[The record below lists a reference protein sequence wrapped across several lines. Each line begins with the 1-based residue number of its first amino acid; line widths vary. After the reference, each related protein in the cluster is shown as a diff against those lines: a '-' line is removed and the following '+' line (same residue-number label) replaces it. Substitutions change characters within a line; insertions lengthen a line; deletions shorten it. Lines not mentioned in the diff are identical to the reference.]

1 MFVFKAAVVGA
12 GTMGGQIAQ
21 TIAAAGI
28 PVVLKDINDA
38 LVQAGLD
45 EARNVTSGQ
54 AAKLE
59 EKGKITPEQAQAQ
72 IDEVMAR
79 IVGTTSYE
87 GFGDVDF
94 VIEAVPERMEIKQAV
109 FAELDA
115 ATPGH
120 AVLASNTSSLSITEI
135 GEATLR
141 PHKVVGFH
149 YFYPA
154 SIMPLIEVVEGD
166 ETSAETVTAA
176 LTFAQAIRKQPISCA
191 EVPGFVVNRILNSGT
206 SEIWREQE
214 QKGLSIKAIDEG
226 VGAAGVIPMGPYFLV
241 NLLGLDTV
249 LHVAEHLAES
259 YGPERFYVPKG
270 MQKLVAEGKLGAKS
284 GGDGFYSP
292 TGEPNLPGEAQPDVE
307 ELVELLVLKTFVE
320 ACLVLEEGI
329 ATHRDIDFG
338 LMAGAGLDPRRGL
351 LPPFMKADVEGLDT
365 ILERLENAQER
376 HGERFAPPTIL
387 RRLVAQGRLGQK
399 AGQGFYAYPQPD
411 ALQPGEVVKLETR
424 ADGVAIAWLA
434 NGQMN
439 SIAPSVIED
448 LRKVWEHVKAQA
460 GGGAEG
466 QAADGGEAQAP
477 IRALVIASS
486 NPFLF
491 SAGAD
496 IKAFTSMDE
505 AGGEQLIHSAHKLL
519 REFES
524 TGIATIAA
532 VNGLAFGGGCEL
544 AMACDVRLAARSAI
558 FGQPEIKLGIIPG
571 FGGTQRLP
579 RLVGTNKALEMNLI
593 GDPITADEAYEYGLV
608 NRVLDDHELLDT
620 ALAWA
625 RKLAGQAPIA
635 VEQIKRVSGGGDLDA
650 GIEAEKQGFATVF
663 RSEDGREGIAA
674 FLGKRAPRFQGR

>member
-1 MFVFKAAVVGA
+1 
-12 GTMGGQIAQ
+12 
-21 TIAAAGI
+21 
-28 PVVLKDINDA
+28 
-38 LVQAGLD
+38 VQAGLD
-45 EARNVTSGQ
+45 EARKVTSGQ
-54 AAKLE
+54 ANKLA

-72 IDEVMAR
+72 IEEVLGR
-79 IVGTTSYE
+79 INGTTSYE
-87 GFGDVDF
+87 DFGDVDF
-94 VIEAVPERMEIKQAV
+94 VIEAVPEKMAIKQSV

-120 AVLASNTSSLSITEI
+120 AILASNTSSLSITEI

-141 PHKVVGFH
+141 PEKVVGFH

-154 SIMPLIEVVEGD
+154 SLMPLIEIVEGE
-166 ETSAETVTAA
+166 ETSGETVTAA
-176 LTFAQAIRKQPISCA
+176 VTFAQAIRKQPITCA
-191 EVPGFVVNRILNSGT
+191 EVPGFVVNRILNAGT

-259 YGPERFYVPKG
+259 YGDERFYVPKG
-270 MQKLVAEGKLGAKS
+270 MQKLVSEGKLGVKT
-284 GGDGFYSP
+284 GGEGFYSAA
-292 TGEPNLPGEAQPDVE
+292 GEPNLPGEAEPNIE

-320 ACLVLEEGI
+320 ACLVLEEGV
-329 ATHRDIDFG
+329 ASHRDIDFG

-399 AGQGFYAYPQPD
+399 SGQGFYAYPRVGGSDSDDSAPSTQ
-411 ALQPGEVVKLETR
+411 VVKLETR

-448 LRKVWEHVKAQA
+448 LGKVWEHVKDT
-460 GGGAEG
+460 G
-466 QAADGGEAQAP
+466 

-496 IKAFTSMDE
+496 IKAFTAMDE
-505 AGGEQLIHSAHKLL
+505 AGGEQLIHAAHALL
-519 REFES
+519 REMEQ

-532 VNGLAFGGGCEL
+532 VNGLAFGGGCEV
-544 AMACDVRLAARSAI
+544 AMACDVRIAARSAL

-571 FGGTQRLP
+571 FGGTQRLA
-579 RLVGTNKALEMNLI
+579 RLVGANKALEMNLV
-593 GDPITADEAYEYGLV
+593 GDPMLAEEAYEFGLV
-608 NRVLDDHELLDT
+608 NRVVDDHELLDT

-625 RKLAGQAPIA
+625 RRLAGQAPIA
-635 VEQIKRVSGGGDLDA
+635 MEQIKRVSGAGDLDE
-650 GIEAEKQGFATVF
+650 GIEAEKRAFATAF
-663 RSEDGREGIAA
+663 ASADAKEGITA
-674 FLGKRAPRFQGR
+674 FLGKRAARFQGK

>member
-1 MFVFKAAVVGA
+1 QSEEIQMFVFKAAVVGA

-28 PVVLKDINDA
+28 LVELKDISEE
-38 LVQAGLD
+38 LVQAGLE
-45 EARNVTSGQ
+45 EARNVTAGQ
-54 AAKLE
+54 AQKLV
-59 EKGKITPEQAQAQ
+59 KRGKLTEEQAQAQ
-72 IDEVMAR
+72 IEE
-79 IVGTTSYE
+79 IVGRIHGSTSYA

-120 AVLASNTSSLSITEI
+120 AILASNTSSLSITEI

-141 PHKVVGFH
+141 PEKVVGFH

-154 SIMPLIEVVEGD
+154 SIMPLIEIVEGE
-166 ETSAETVTAA
+166 ETDPETVSAA
-176 LTFAQAIRKQPISCA
+176 ITFAQAIRKQPIACA
-191 EVPGFVVNRILNSGT
+191 EVPGFVVNRILNSGI

-214 QKGLSIKAIDEG
+214 RAGLSIKLIDEG
-226 VGAAGVIPMGPYFLV
+226 VGAANVVPMGPYFLV

-259 YGPERFYVPKG
+259 YGDERFYVPKG
-270 MQKLVAEGKLGAKS
+270 MQKLVAEKKLGAKT
-284 GGDGFYSP
+284 GGEGFYS
-292 TGEPNLPGEAQPDVE
+292 TAGEPNLPGEAEPDVQA
-307 ELVELLVLKTFVE
+307 LVELLTLKTFVE
-320 ACLVLEEGI
+320 ACLVLEEGV

-351 LPPFMKADVEGLDT
+351 MPPFMKADVEGLDT
-365 ILERLENAQER
+365 ILERLENAQEV

-399 AGQGFYAYPQPD
+399 SGQGFYAYPQPD
-411 ALQPGEVVKLETR
+411 AEQPAEVVKLETR
-424 ADGVAIAWLA
+424 EHGVAIAWLA

-448 LRKVWEHVKAQA
+448 LGKVWQKVKDS
-460 GGGAEG
+460 GV
-466 QAADGGEAQAP
+466 
-477 IRALVIASS
+477 RALIVASS
-486 NPFLF
+486 NPFLY

-505 AGGEQLIHSAHKLL
+505 AGGEKLIHEAHALF
-519 REFES
+519 RELGS
-524 TGIATIAA
+524 KGVATIAA

-544 AMACDVRLAARSAI
+544 AMACDVRVAARTAL

-579 RLVGTNKALEMNLI
+579 RLVGQSKALEMNLV
-593 GDPITADEAYEYGLV
+593 GDPMQADEAYEYGLASAV
-608 NRVLDDHELLDT
+608 VDDHELLDT

-635 VEQIKRVSGGGDLDA
+635 LEQIKQVSAAGDLDE
-650 GIEAEKQGFATVF
+650 GIEAEKRAFASVF
-663 RSEDGREGIAA
+663 QSADAKEGIAA
-674 FLGKRAPRFQGR
+674 FLGKRAARFEGK

>member
-28 PVVLKDINDA
+28 PVVLKDISEE
-38 LVQAGLD
+38 LVQAGLE
-45 EARNVTSGQ
+45 EARNVSTGQ
-54 AAKLE
+54 ANKLA
-59 EKGKITPEQAQAQ
+59 EKGRITPEQAQAQ
-72 IDEVMAR
+72 IEEVVGR
-79 IVGTTSYE
+79 IHGTTSYE

-94 VIEAVPERMEIKQAV
+94 VIEAVPEKMEIKQAV

-120 AVLASNTSSLSITEI
+120 AILASNTSSLSITEI
-135 GEATLR
+135 GDATLR
-141 PHKVVGFH
+141 PEKVVGFH

-154 SIMPLIEVVEGD
+154 SIMPLIEIVEGD
-166 ETSAETVTAA
+166 ETSSETIAAA
-176 LTFAQAIRKQPISCA
+176 LTFAQTIRKQPIACA

-214 QKGLSIKAIDEG
+214 QKGLSIKLIDEG

-270 MQKLVAEGKLGAKS
+270 MQKLVSEGKLGAKT

-292 TGEPNLPGEAQPDVE
+292 QGEPNLPGDAEPDVQ

-365 ILERLENAQER
+365 ILERLESAQER

-387 RRLVAQGRLGQK
+387 RRLVAQGRLGQRS
-399 AGQGFYAYPQPD
+399 GQGFYAYPQPD
-411 ALQPGEVVKLETR
+411 ADDSAPPTQVVKLETR

-439 SIAPSVIED
+439 SIAPQVIED
-448 LRKVWEHVKAQA
+448 LGKVWEHLKKRTDPPV
-460 GGGAEG
+460 
-466 QAADGGEAQAP
+466 
-477 IRALVIASS
+477 RALVVASS

-505 AGGEQLIHSAHKLL
+505 AGGEQLIHAAHALL
-519 REFES
+519 REMES
-524 TGIATIAA
+524 SGIATIAA

-544 AMACDVRLAARSAI
+544 AMACDVRLAAGSAL

-579 RLVGTNKALEMNLI
+579 RLLGANKALEMNLV
-593 GDPITADEAYEYGLV
+593 GDPITADEAYQYGLV
-608 NRVLDDHELLDT
+608 NRVVDDHELLDT

-625 RKLAGQAPIA
+625 RRLAGQAPLA
-635 VEQIKRVSGGGDLDA
+635 MEQIKRVSAAGDLDA
-650 GIEAEKQGFATVF
+650 GIEAEKQAFATVF
-663 RSEDGREGIAA
+663 RSEDAREGIAA
-674 FLGKRAPRFQGR
+674 FLGKRAARFQGR